1 MHLLPAVWLKT
12 RLEHQARSSI
22 SNDLKLDPQ
31 GILRLIKTAQFNDF
45 WKSRGPGQ
53 FKFAYM

>member
-1 MHLLPAVWLKT
+1 MSLLPAVGLKT

-31 GILRLIKTAQFNDF
+31 GLLRLIKTVQFSDF
-45 WKSRGPGQ
+45 
-53 FKFAYM
+53 